1 MHSSEKKKTENNTD
15 VSGWD
20 ELVKNLNARLKLE
33 TVKVKVN
40 KNGNKSKRRIHGKN
54 PVGRSQ
60 RRR

>member
-1 MHSSEKKKTENNTD
+1 MHSLEKKKKDKNIS

-33 TVKVKVN
+33 KVNVKVSKY
-40 KNGNKSKRRIHGKN
+40 GNKSKFRVHGKN

-60 RRR
+60 RRK

>member
-1 MHSSEKKKTENNTD
+1 MPSLEKKKTEINTD

-20 ELVKNLNARLKLE
+20 ELVQNLNARLKLE
-33 TVKVKVN
+33 KVKVKVN
-40 KNGNKSKRRIHGKN
+40 RNGIKSKRRIHGKN

>member
-1 MHSSEKKKTENNTD
+1 MHSSEKKKKEINTD

-33 TVKVKVN
+33 KVKVKVN
-40 KNGNKSKRRIHGKN
+40 KNGIKSKRRIDGKN